1 MRKMDR
7 KRRIIRVF
15 LPSLLIAGMFFTS
28 SCEQYSWAKEVVPED
43 LVVSYS
49 QNIYPFCQ
57 GCHGSWSTGRA
68 FDELSENID
77 TITPASSRVL
87 SIHSSITSFGSQM
100 IQIDTVLVSAPDM
113 IKLWASQGAPNN

>member
-1 MRKMDR
+1 MDR

>member
-1 MRKMDR
+1 MRKMDLR
-7 KRRIIRVF
+7 KRIIRVL
-15 LPSLLIAGMFFTS
+15 LPSVLIAGMFITT
-28 SCEQYSWAKEVVPED
+28 SCEKYSWAKEVVPED

-57 GCHGSWSTGRA
+57 GCHGSWSPGRA
-68 FDELSENID
+68 FDELSDNID

-100 IQIDTVLVSAPDM
+100 IQIDTVLISAPDM